1 VIGIKEDTL
10 QQIKYNY
17 LREQPNASQ
26 LLPGS
31 SIYDLAR
38 VIFPSQHIMLTEHF
52 RCVEPIIRF
61 SMNFYTEE
69 LVPLRIPKSSE
80 RLEPPLIDVYVQGG
94 IREKNNINYSE
105 VDAIVEEIKKITSSF
120 QYKGR
125 TIGVI
130 SLIGV
135 KQAHEIQ
142 NKLLSELGE
151 EVYTAFEIF
160 CGDAS
165 RFQGKEKDIIFLS
178 MVVGKDQGMAL
189 TKLDNEQRFNVAL
202 SRARDR
208 MYLYRSIEESDLKN
222 SDDLK
227 LKVLQHFKNP
237 MPNSNDIKDGLELC
251 DSDFERDV
259 YKRLDSLGYKVIPQ
273 VSVGAYSIDLV
284 VEGEHDKRLAIELD
298 GDKYHTPENWLNDW
312 NRQRI
317 LERVGWI
324 FWRCWGSDYLLDPNG
339 CIEDLINRL
348 DSLEIY
354 PTDNKEINNIYVEHR
369 VYNITHNPSFKNNA
383 DFEEDNEDI
392 ENKAPNTY
400 SIEKEPISVILDDK
414 KSLLDDTLTNER
426 TKTDNT
432 SFIRNEIKDNE
443 LKQLLINL
451 RDNEISKEFVIDR
464 RCVLSP
470 LMIEQFIKYKPLDR
484 DEFQK
489 KISLRIRQSI
499 DPEQMSFIDDIFEI
513 LEMADK

>member
-1 VIGIKEDTL
+1 
-10 QQIKYNY
+10 
-17 LREQPNASQ
+17 
-26 LLPGS
+26 
-31 SIYDLAR
+31 
-38 VIFPSQHIMLTEHF
+38 
-52 RCVEPIIRF
+52 
-61 SMNFYTEE
+61 MNFYTEE

-125 TIGVI
+125 TIGVV
-130 SLIGV
+130 SQIGT

-259 YKRLDSLGYKVIPQ
+259 YRRLDTLGYKVIPQ

-298 GDKYHTPENWLNDW
+298 GDRYHTPENWLNDW

-324 FWRCWGSDYLLDPNG
+324 FWRCWGSDYLLDTNG

-369 VYNITHNPSFKNNA
+369 VYNITHNPSFKNNNI
-383 DFEEDNEDI
+383 DFEEDNKDI
-392 ENKAPNTY
+392 GNITATAHIAEIIN
-400 SIEKEPISVILDDK
+400 SI
-414 KSLLDDTLTNER
+414 
-426 TKTDNT
+426 
-432 SFIRNEIKDNE
+432 
-443 LKQLLINL
+443 
-451 RDNEISKEFVIDR
+451 
-464 RCVLSP
+464 
-470 LMIEQFIKYKPLDR
+470 
-484 DEFQK
+484 
-489 KISLRIRQSI
+489 
-499 DPEQMSFIDDIFEI
+499 
-513 LEMADK
+513 